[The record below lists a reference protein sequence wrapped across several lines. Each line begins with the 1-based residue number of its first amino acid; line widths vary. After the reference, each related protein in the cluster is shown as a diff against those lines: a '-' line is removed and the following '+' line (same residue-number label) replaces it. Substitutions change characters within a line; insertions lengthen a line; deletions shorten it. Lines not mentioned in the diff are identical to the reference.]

1 MKSLIRILLALAI
14 TVFAATSCNDDD
26 DDPGAQTN
34 TQLITA
40 GPWNFSSL
48 TTNGPTGSDAFF
60 TALFTGF
67 SITFA
72 ADGTYTVTILG
83 ITEAG
88 VWRFN
93 VEETQFILDEGTM
106 DESVSNIIT
115 LNATTFVFTFTE
127 SLGTPVVITITTTH

>member
-1 MKSLIRILLALAI
+1 MKYLTRLLLAFLI
-14 TVFAATSCNDDD
+14 ILFISCNDDD
-26 DDPGAQTN
+26 DDPGTQTN

-40 GPWNFSSL
+40 GAWRFSSL
-48 TTNGPTGSDAFF
+48 STGNATNDAFF

-67 SITFA
+67 SISFS

-83 ITEAG
+83 ITEPG
-88 VWRFN
+88 IWRFN
-93 VEETQFILDEGTM
+93 ASETQFILDEGGM
-106 DESVSNIIT
+106 DESVSDIIT

>member
-14 TVFAATSCNDDD
+14 TAFAATSCNDDD

-40 GPWNFSSL
+40 GAWNFSSL
-48 TTNGPTGSDAFF
+48 STGNATNDAFF

-67 SITFA
+67 SISFS